1 MAKNELADYEALAKE
16 YGYELV
22 TTEVTTAED
31 IDFAASE
38 LVGEVDCVFCMDDAT
53 LNDLMQTICAYA
65 DEVEIPVFGV
75 KEEQVESGCLAAYD
89 GALYWNA
96 TEAGKLG
103 KSADTLSGNVM
114 TVD

>member
-1 MAKNELADYEALAKE
+1 MAN
-16 YGYELV
+16 ELV
-22 TTEVTTAED
+22 TTEVTTVGD

-38 LVGEVDCVFCMDDAT
+38 LVGEVDGVFCMDDAT

-75 KEEQVESGCLAAYD
+75 KKVAGKESGCLAAYD

-103 KSADTLSGNVM
+103 KSADTLSGAM
-114 TVD
+114 

>member
-1 MAKNELADYEALAKE
+1 M
-16 YGYELV
+16 

-38 LVGEVDCVFCMDDAT
+38 LVGEVDGVFCMDDAT

-75 KEEQVESGCLAAYD
+75 KKEQVESGCLAAYD